1 MWVVYKVRQSNRNR
15 VVALKLILA
24 AQLASAADVER
35 FRREAEAVANLDHP
49 NIIPIFEVGEYDGQ
63 QHFTMRFRPPTE
75 AGPAR

>member
-1 MWVVYKVRQSNRNR
+1 MGVVYKVRQSNRNR

-63 QHFTMRFRPPTE
+63 HYFTMRFRPPTE